1 MRTRV
6 KICGITRLEDAL
18 EAARLGADAI
28 GFVFYPDS
36 PRNIAIEQ
44 ASRIRFALPPF
55 LSVVALFVDPEM
67 ERVREVMTAVRPDAL
82 QFHGHETPQQCR
94 SYGMPYIKAIRMED
108 GVDVLAEARRY
119 HDAQGLLLDTYVRD
133 KAGGTGQRFDWTHVP
148 ADLPRPVILAG
159 GLAADNVAQAVGLV
173 KPWALDVS
181 GGVESSAGIK
191 DAAKMA
197 AFIDKARG
205 RR

>member
-36 PRNIAIEQ
+36 PRNIAVEQ

-82 QFHGHETPQQCR
+82 QFHGNETPQQCR
-94 SYGMPYIKAIRMED
+94 SYGMPYIKAIRMEE
-108 GVDVLAEARRY
+108 GIDVLAEARRY
-119 HDAQGLLLDTYVRD
+119 HDAQGLLLDTFVRD
-133 KAGGTGQRFDWTHVP
+133 KAGGTGQRFDWTRVP
-148 ADLPRPVILAG
+148 GDIPRPVILAG
-159 GLAADNVAQAVGLV
+159 GLVADNVAQAVGLV

>member
-36 PRNIAIEQ
+36 PRNIAVEQ

-82 QFHGHETPQQCR
+82 QFHGNETPQQCR
-94 SYGMPYIKAIRMED
+94 SYGMPYIKAIRMEN

-119 HDAQGLLLDTYVRD
+119 HDAQGLLLDTFVRD
-133 KAGGTGQRFDWTHVP
+133 KAGGTGQRFDWTRVP
-148 ADLPRPVILAG
+148 ADIPRPVILAG
-159 GLAADNVAQAVGLV
+159 GLAADNVTQAVALV

>member
-28 GFVFYPDS
+28 GLVFYPDS
-36 PRNIAIEQ
+36 PRNIAVEQ

-55 LSVVALFVDPEM
+55 LSIVALFVDPEM
-67 ERVREVMTAVRPDAL
+67 DRVREVMTAVRPDAL
-82 QFHGHETPQQCR
+82 QFHGNETPQQCR
-94 SYGMPYIKAIRMED
+94 SYGMPYIKAIRMEN

-119 HDAQGLLLDTYVRD
+119 HDAQGLLLDTFVRD
-133 KAGGTGQRFDWTHVP
+133 KAGGTGQRFDWTRVP
-148 ADLPRPVILAG
+148 ADIPRPVILAG
-159 GLAADNVAQAVGLV
+159 GLAADNVEQAVALV

>member
-55 LSVVALFVDPEM
+55 VSVVALFVDPEM

-94 SYGMPYIKAIRMED
+94 SYGMPYIKAIRMEN

-133 KAGGTGQRFDWTHVP
+133 KAGGTGQRFDWTLVP
-148 ADLPRPVILAG
+148 ADIPRPVILAG
-159 GLAADNVAQAVGLV
+159 GLATDNVAQAVALV

-181 GGVESSAGIK
+181 GGVESGAGIK

>member
-36 PRNIAIEQ
+36 PRNIALEQ

-55 LSVVALFVDPEM
+55 LSIVALFVDPEM
-67 ERVREVMTAVRPDAL
+67 DRVREVMTAVRPDAL
-82 QFHGHETPQQCR
+82 QFHGNETPQQCR
-94 SYGMPYIKAIRMED
+94 SYGMPYIKAIRMEN

-119 HDAQGLLLDTYVRD
+119 HDAQGLLLDTFVRD
-133 KAGGTGQRFDWTHVP
+133 KAGGTGQRFDWTRVP
-148 ADLPRPVILAG
+148 ADIPRPVILAG
-159 GLAADNVAQAVGLV
+159 GLAADNVEQAVALV